1 MNLSFSRLAAIQ
13 GEFRPPSDKS
23 LTHRAYMMAAI
34 ANSDSVVKNPLRGED
49 CESTRNCLIRLGLRH
64 QEMSPTEFRLIP
76 TNEWTQP
83 AEVLDCGNSGTTIR
97 LLSGLIASRPL
108 KVTMIGDA
116 SLSKRPMKRIAE
128 PLRLMGAQFEG
139 DTPPVTIQGGQLLAI
154 AYSTPVASAQ
164 IKSAVLFAALKA
176 NGTTSVTEP
185 SLSRDHTER
194 MLSAIGINVERSDLT
209 VSILGGQ
216 QASGFEFDVP
226 ADISSAAFLMVLAAL
241 LNGSMVTAK
250 DLAVNPTR
258 AGILEIFQQIGVPF
272 ELTNERVV
280 LNEEIANVTVGTAP
294 ILRPFTIAGDLVPRL
309 IDEIPILAVLAT
321 QCEGTSTI
329 RGAKELRVKESDR
342 IAVMADG
349 LIRMGAKVE
358 IFEDGMAITG
368 PTPLSGIQVDSHLDH
383 RIAMSFAIAGC
394 IASGTTEV
402 QGAESIRTSFPSFES
417 ELYRLGIS

>member
-1 MNLSFSRLAAIQ
+1 
-13 GEFRPPSDKS
+13 
-23 LTHRAYMMAAI
+23 MMAAI
-34 ANSDSVVKNPLRGED
+34 ANSESVVKNPLRGED

-76 TNEWTQP
+76 TDEWTQP

-139 DTPPVTIQGGQLLAI
+139 DTPPVTIQGGQLQAI

-176 NGTTSVTEP
+176 NGTTSVTEL

-194 MLSAIGINVERSDLT
+194 MLSAIGINVERNDLT

-216 QASGFEFDVP
+216 QASGFEFNVP

-241 LNGSMVTAK
+241 LNGSLVTAK

-258 AGILEIFQQIGVPF
+258 AGIIEVFQQIGVPF

-280 LNEEIANVTVGTAP
+280 LNEEIADVTVGTAP

>member
-1 MNLSFSRLAAIQ
+1 MNLNFSRLAAIQ
-13 GEFRPPSDKS
+13 GDFRPPSDKS

-34 ANSDSVVKNPLRGED
+34 ANSESIVKNPLRGED

-64 QEMSPTEFRLIP
+64 QELSSTEFRLIP
-76 TNEWTQP
+76 TEEWTQP
-83 AEVLDCGNSGTTIR
+83 NELLDCGNSGTTIR

-116 SLSKRPMKRIAE
+116 SLTKRPMKRIAE

-139 DTPPVTIQGGQLLAI
+139 DTPPVTIQGGQLQAI

-164 IKSAVLFAALKA
+164 IKSAILFAALKA

-194 MLSAIGINVERSDLT
+194 MLSAIGINVERNDLT
-209 VSILGGQ
+209 VSIAGGQ

-241 LNGSMVTAK
+241 LNGSLVTAK

-258 AGILEIFQQIGVPF
+258 AGILEVFQQVGVPF

-280 LNEEIANVTVGTAP
+280 LNEEIADVTVGTAP
-294 ILRPFTIAGDLVPRL
+294 ILRPFTIEGDLVPRL

-349 LIRMGAKVE
+349 LTRMGAKVE
-358 IFEDGMAITG
+358 VFEDGMALNG

-402 QGAESIRTSFPSFES
+402 QGAESIRTSFPNFES